1 MAKKNGNAPAM
12 YTIELTENQ
21 LMLVNTALEEWFRI
35 PLNQWSDLA
44 DRLARKGVDFS
55 KDNPRHSEIF
65 DNYIIRRDAVHEIM
79 RSIGRI
85 LWPQGT
91 PMKSENQLVAE
102 DIWQCIRHQLWIDG
116 GRNPNNW
123 IDSHPALH
131 LSEEPLP
138 TIRRIEPK
146 G

>member
-1 MAKKNGNAPAM
+1 MAKKNNEPIK
-12 YTIELTENQ
+12 YTIELTEAQ
-21 LMLVNTALEEWFRI
+21 LRLVNAALEEWFRI
-35 PLNQWSDLA
+35 PLNQWSELA
-44 DRLARKGVDFS
+44 DRLARKGVDLS
-55 KDNPRHSEIF
+55 RNNPRHSEIF

-91 PMKSENQLVAE
+91 PMKDEGQLVAE

-123 IDSHPALH
+123 LDSQPALH
-131 LSEEPLP
+131 LSKEPLP
-138 TIRRIEPK
+138 IIRKVEQK
-146 G
+146 